1 VVWFGEGWI
10 GGPITTNTKD
20 VATTQKRKIHHGT
33 HTGEG
38 SRPVD
43 TYRRTYVYT
52 CTDAYTR
59 TDTYIY
65 IHTQTHTQT
74 HTHTDISYVCMCAHK
89 SAGEASR
96 AADDDAGAIWQRRR
110 PTSYKLEGSA
120 TKSGSR
126 SVIKAENHRHENFP

>member
-74 HTHTDISYVCMCAHK
+74 HTRTYRMYVCVHTNPQAK
-89 SAGEASR
+89 LAGQLMMTQVPSGNE
-96 AADDDAGAIWQRRR
+96 GVRR
-110 PTSYKLEGSA
+110 PTS
-120 TKSGSR
+120 
-126 SVIKAENHRHENFP
+126 